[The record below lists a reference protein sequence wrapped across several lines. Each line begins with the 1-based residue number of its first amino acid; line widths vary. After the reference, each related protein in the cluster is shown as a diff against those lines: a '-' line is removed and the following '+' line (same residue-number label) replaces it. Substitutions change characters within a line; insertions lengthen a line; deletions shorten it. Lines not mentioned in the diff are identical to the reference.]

1 MAQRS
6 RASPLGRSAPRAT
19 DQPAKPGETA
29 ASELVLPRR
38 FPSPGRLLGQR
49 LAIAIALIAVT
60 TLVVFAGR
68 SGYHDS
74 NGTKVSFVDSL
85 YFATVS
91 LSTTG
96 YGDVVPVT
104 TPARLVNIIVIT
116 PLRLLFLLVLVGT
129 TLEVLTASA
138 RQRVRAGR
146 WRDSVHDHVVI
157 IGYGTKG
164 RAAAFALI
172 DSGVPR
178 RDIAVV
184 DVDPREVATAT
195 ADGATAICADGTRV
209 GVLEQVEVSRAAR
222 VVIGTNRDDTT
233 VLATLTVRQ
242 LNATATIVAVVRH
255 AENAPLLRL
264 LAWTPSSSPPRQPDG
279 SWAYRHS
286 HRRPASSSAIS
297 SRPAPVSSWS
307 NAQPPIPT
315 LAGRS
320 PQAPTSCSEWCA
332 TVGCAASAT
341 PTRASCSPAIGS
353 LRSAT
358 SAPSRPAHR
367 TVSSKAPRRG

>member
-255 AENAPLLRL
+255 AENAPLLRSAGVDTVVVSAEASGRL
-264 LAWTPSSSPPRQPDG
+264 LG
-279 SWAYRHS
+279 V
-286 HRRPASSSAIS
+286 SA
-297 SRPAPVSSWS
+297 
-307 NAQPPIPT
+307 
-315 LAGRS
+315 L
-320 PQAPTSCSEWCA
+320 
-332 TVGCAASAT
+332 
-341 PTRASCSPAIGS
+341 SPATGELVSDLLEAGSGLELVERAAADTDIGRPVTAGTDVLLGVVRDGRLCRFGDADAGVVQPGDRIVAVRNIS
-353 LRSAT
+353 T
-358 SAPSRPAHR
+358 APLGA
-367 TVSSKAPRRG
+367 